1 MAGHLNAR
9 KVETAKP
16 GKYGDGA
23 NLYLVVSKTG
33 ARKWVLR
40 FTWRGKPKEMG
51 LGSAANV
58 SLADARDKAATARR
72 NISQGINPIEE
83 RKRESGIPTF
93 GEVADD
99 VCQSLSVGFRNEKH
113 KAQWKSTLANYA
125 APFAPSRLT
134 P

>member
-40 FTWRGKPKEMG
+40 FTWRGRAKEMG
-51 LGSAANV
+51 LGSAASV
-58 SLADARDKAATARR
+58 SLADAREKAASARR
-72 NISQGINPIEE
+72 RPRRPVEALARTRFAGQRGVHE
-83 RKRESGIPTF
+83 RGWTSRP
-93 GEVADD
+93 
-99 VCQSLSVGFRNEKH
+99 
-113 KAQWKSTLANYA
+113 AQLY
-125 APFAPSRLT
+125 PHHR
-134 P
+134 